1 MESRLVRQ
9 LPVGMQLITLA
20 LFCLISI
27 FIGAAL
33 GMVVESQA
41 GFSIATASKEI
52 LIENRKALRLFLFC
66 NNAFMFFFPAIIF
79 SALLYKKEWLKSAS
93 ADILPKLTS
102 IIISILIIFASI
114 GLIEYFFQINSSL
127 SLPQWMIDAELRSKE
142 IIGVVLTMDSVWEL
156 LANLFIVALIPAIG
170 EEWFFRGILQ
180 DRLLK
185 VVKNEHLAVW
195 IVAIIFSAIHMQFQG
210 FLPRVFLGALLG
222 YMFIWSGS
230 LWLPIIAHFFNN
242 GFQVLYFYFSKNG
255 KEALEMSSSLEI
267 IWWKVLLSFI
277 MTIVL
282 MLVLRFINK
291 KKKAIQT

>member
-20 LFCLISI
+20 LFCLICI
-27 FIGAAL
+27 FIGATL
-33 GMVVESQA
+33 GLVVESKA
-41 GFSIATASKEI
+41 GFSIATASQEV
-52 LIENRKALRLFLFC
+52 LNENRGALRLFLFF
-66 NNAFMFFFPAIIF
+66 NNAFMFFFPAILF
-79 SALLYKKEWLKSAS
+79 SSLLYKKEWLTSAS

-102 IIISILIIFASI
+102 IIISILIIFASV
-114 GLIEYFFQINSSL
+114 GLIEYLFHMNSSL

-142 IIGVVLTMDSVWEL
+142 IVGVVLTMDSVWEL

-185 VVKNEHLAVW
+185 IVKNEHLAVW
-195 IVAIIFSAIHMQFQG
+195 IVAIIFSAVHMQFQG
-210 FLPRVFLGALLG
+210 FLPRVLLGAILG
-222 YMFIWSGS
+222 YMFVWSRS

-242 GFQVLYFYFSKNG
+242 GFQVMYFYFSKNRE
-255 KEALEMSSSLEI
+255 EALDMSSSIEI

-277 MTIVL
+277 GTIVL
-282 MLVLRFINK
+282 MLILKFINNK
-291 KKKAIQT
+291 RNAIQA